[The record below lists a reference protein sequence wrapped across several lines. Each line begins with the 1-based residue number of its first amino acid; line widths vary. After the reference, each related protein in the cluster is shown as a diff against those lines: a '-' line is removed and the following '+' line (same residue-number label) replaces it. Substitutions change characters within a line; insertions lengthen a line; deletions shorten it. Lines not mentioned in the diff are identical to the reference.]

1 MYIPK
6 KVTCLKQ
13 IIVKPVVHNVNYLHG
28 LEPLLDLAVVIIFHM
43 FIIYK
48 TLSYY
53 YYMESGLIE
62 NLKL

>member
-13 IIVKPVVHNVNYLHG
+13 IIAKPVVHNVNYLHG
-28 LEPLLDLAVVIIFHM
+28 LEPLSVVIIFHM

-53 YYMESGLIE
+53 
-62 NLKL
+62 K